1 MSTVTYRS
9 NPSSNSYPPR
19 SSGSSTTS
27 SSNKI
32 QTSMI
37 KSSKQIYTF
46 SNPPREL
53 QHRQSIQTMKDLRN
67 NRLRQRVA
75 SAPEENSP
83 RSIFNHQKPS
93 SANDS
98 LTPRSRDRTNEKQRK
113 SFNAL
118 MKEQERSK
126 VPKAVQKRRI
136 ILLFRRLPTSTPPLT
151 SPRQFHNSSPPLRT
165 DPTTFINQQ
174 EKKNNDEAQHQVN
187 YSSENFS
194 LKEKQKQN

>member
-1 MSTVTYRS
+1 M
-9 NPSSNSYPPR
+9 
-19 SSGSSTTS
+19 
-27 SSNKI
+27 
-32 QTSMI
+32 
-37 KSSKQIYTF
+37 
-46 SNPPREL
+46 L
-53 QHRQSIQTMKDLRN
+53 HQH
-67 NRLRQRVA
+67 
-75 SAPEENSP
+75 PEENSP
-83 RSIFNHQKPS
+83 RSIFNDQKPS

-98 LTPRSRDRTNEKQRK
+98 LTPRSRDRTNEKQRN

-118 MKEQERSK
+118 MKEQDRSK

-151 SPRQFHNSSPPLRT
+151 SPRQFHNASPPLRT

-194 LKEKQKQN
+194 LKKQQQQN